1 MTSVVAIHQPN
12 FFPWLGYFDKM
23 ARCDHFVFLD
33 NVQIQ
38 KTGGGWANRVK
49 MIISGRPKWISAP
62 IDREYHGVR
71 QIRETVF
78 KESTGWRNSILSALK
93 HSYKNA
99 PHFKYTIEL
108 IAPLLMNQDN
118 NLATYNACAIFGI
131 AEELGIDTSKC
142 TWSSDLPLS
151 GRSNDLLVS
160 IVEAL
165 GCNAYMSGDG
175 ADGYQ
180 DKRVFDE
187 ASITLIRQGYIPCS
201 YPQFGT
207 EPFVT
212 GLSVIDVLMNI
223 GIEGAKAILHGHLK
237 QVDLL
242 R

>member
-62 IDREYHGVR
+62 IDRNYHGVR
-71 QIRETVF
+71 QVGETVF
-78 KESTGWRNSILSALK
+78 KACSDWRNDILTTL
-93 HSYKNA
+93 HYSYKKA
-99 PHFKYTIEL
+99 PYFNHTIEL
-108 IAPLLMNQDN
+108 IEPLLMNQDN
-118 NLATYNACAIFGI
+118 NLATYNAAAITRI
-131 AEELGIDTSKC
+131 AEELGINTSKC
-142 TWSSDLPLS
+142 TWSSNLPHS

-160 IVEAL
+160 IVKAL

-175 ADGYQ
+175 ADGYL

-187 ASITLIRQGYIPCS
+187 ASITLICQGYIPHQYS
-201 YPQFGT
+201 QFGS
-207 EPFVT
+207 EIFVP
-212 GLSVIDVLMNI
+212 GLSIIDLLMNI
-223 GIEGAKAILHGHLK
+223 GGEGARAILDGNSP
-237 QVDLL
+237 
-242 R
+242 